1 MRLQT
6 ASLLVLGAGLC
17 GLAGSNATRAAEP
30 EKLPAF
36 ASRDFYDT
44 LQQFDPP
51 PSTAAEVADA
61 SIVRPTQVA
70 AAPAEP
76 AAAPVASPTPAPA
89 EQAKALP
96 HLPAPTPPR
105 EAPASWP
112 KTLPD
117 AKAEAAA
124 RMDLATYWPQ
134 SEVELA
140 KARCTAILKSLDAV
154 AIPEPPVR
162 QGACGAPAPVRLVS
176 IGKKP
181 QVALTPPPLVTC
193 DMVEALHAWITK
205 DVQPLAKRTL
215 GTQIVSMELMSDYSC
230 RNAYGS
236 RNGRLSE
243 HARANALDIR
253 GFLTAKGEMT
263 AFLED
268 WGPTGREIREIAAR
282 EKAEAAKLAAS
293 KPPPAPQPQQTAS
306 AKAPAQPAET
316 LSAAG
321 LTRATIAEGL
331 ARIPSVPMTPRGEPA
346 IGFAASHLGGP
357 KPADARVPK
366 RAGSQPAAAASA
378 NPAPIAPALINVE
391 GRAAFLR
398 QAHDTAC
405 KTFGTVLGPE
415 ANRAHR
421 NHLHIDLADRS
432 TGAFCE

>member
-1 MRLQT
+1 MRLHT
-6 ASLLVLGAGLC
+6 ASLLVLGVGLC
-17 GLAGSNATRAAEP
+17 GLAGAGATRAAEP
-30 EKLPAF
+30 ERLPAF
-36 ASRDFYDT
+36 ASRHFYDI
-44 LQQFDPP
+44 LQKLDPR
-51 PSTAAEVADA
+51 PSTASEVADA
-61 SIVRPTQVA
+61 SAVRPTQVA
-70 AAPAEP
+70 AATAEP
-76 AAAPVASPTPAPA
+76 DAAPATSPAPA
-89 EQAKALP
+89 PATQPKAMP

-112 KTLPD
+112 KTLPE

-124 RMDLATYWPQ
+124 KMDLATYWPQ

-154 AIPEPPVR
+154 TIPEPPVR

-268 WGPTGREIREIAAR
+268 WGPTGREIREVAAR

-293 KPPPAPQPQQTAS
+293 KPAAAAQPQQTAD
-306 AKAPAQPAET
+306 AKGPAQPAET

-331 ARIPSVPMTPRGEPA
+331 ARIPSVPMTPHGAPA
-346 IGFAASHLGGP
+346 MGFAASHLGGP

-366 RAGSQPAAAASA
+366 RAGSQPAATASA
-378 NPAPIAPALINVE
+378 SPAPVTVE